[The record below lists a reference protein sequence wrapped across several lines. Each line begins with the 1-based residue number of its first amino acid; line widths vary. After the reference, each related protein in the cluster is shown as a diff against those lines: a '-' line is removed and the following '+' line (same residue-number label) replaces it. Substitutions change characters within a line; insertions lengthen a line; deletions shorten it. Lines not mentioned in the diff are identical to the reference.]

1 MEGRAVTTGYVVM
14 VMVSLW
20 FPLRAWMGGKIG

>member
-1 MEGRAVTTGYVVM
+1 MTTGYVVM